1 MFTVNL
7 HNLSFYAFHGVY
19 DEEKI
24 LGNHYEV
31 NVVISF
37 ETKEPVITLEQTINY
52 EKVYEII
59 SQRMLVPA
67 DLLETLAQEIAHAIY
82 HFENRCQSISVSIEK
97 KDPPIKN
104 MQGSVSVIYKTA
116 F

>member
-1 MFTVNL
+1 
-7 HNLSFYAFHGVY
+7 
-19 DEEKI
+19 
-24 LGNHYEV
+24 
-31 NVVISF
+31 
-37 ETKEPVITLEQTINY
+37 
-52 EKVYEII
+52 
-59 SQRMLVPA
+59 MLVPA